1 MIVRKKISLMSS
13 DKSIQTHRQK
23 ADAIS
28 MELEKTLRKCEKL
41 EHINKMLSQVIQVSS
56 IPTFVIDSSHTVI
69 LWNKALEKL
78 TGKTQEEMLGTQK
91 QWMAFYRND
100 RPVMADLI
108 VDAAVEQEIE
118 KNYQGKYRKALIE
131 GGYEAEDFFPDFGE
145 SGKWLFFTAAPL
157 FDETGSRFGAIETLQ
172 DITTRKISEQQLTES
187 EEQYRVLT
195 ENVADGVVLVQNG
208 RLVFSNRAFKI
219 ILGYDE
225 SDDLVGA
232 DVIDF
237 ISESF
242 QPEFS
247 SYLSRLEYTRSKQ
260 HLFQVACTTRKG
272 HEIWAEMHVHLIQW
286 QGRPAVLSTL
296 ADITESRQRQL
307 AIKEEAENLRKEVDF
322 LKVNAKDRYRF
333 GEIIGKSKAM
343 QQVYELIQQASAT
356 DASVIIQG
364 ESGTGKEMVSKEIHR
379 LCDRRDKP
387 FVPVNCGAIPEHLVE
402 SEFFGFKKGAFTG
415 AYQDKKG
422 FLDQADGGVLFLDE
436 VGEIG
441 LNMQVK
447 LLRAIDEGGF
457 TPIGGSGVRKPDIR
471 LIAATNRSLPDMVK
485 NGAMR
490 KDFYY
495 RINIIPIYLPPLRER
510 KEDLTLLID
519 YFIEKFAG
527 DEPVA
532 PFTGK
537 IIDAFFNYDWP
548 GNIRELQN
556 IITRYVSLK
565 TIDFVHELP
574 TQGSYV
580 ERSLSDVSRNGCQ
593 IDLPAAIE
601 TLEKRL
607 IRDALVRSR
616 WHRGKAAEVLK
627 IDRKTLYVKLKKYNI
642 FPA

>member
-1 MIVRKKISLMSS
+1 MPLEITIEAFQKKINDISS
-13 DKSIQTHRQK
+13 
-23 ADAIS
+23 
-28 MELEKTLRKCEKL
+28 ELEVKLRTCEKL

-56 IPTFVIDSSHTVI
+56 IPTFVIDISHTVI

-78 TGKTQEEMLGTQK
+78 TGKTEEQMLGTQK
-91 QWMAFYRND
+91 QWMAFYNTD

-108 VDAAVEQEIE
+108 IDAAHEEEIE
-118 KNYQGKYRKALIE
+118 KNYQGKYRKALID

-145 SGKWLFFTAAPL
+145 KGKWLFFTAAPL

-172 DITTRKISEQQLTES
+172 DITTRKISEEQLRES
-187 EEQYRVLT
+187 EAQYRVLT
-195 ENVADGVVLVQNG
+195 ENVVDGVVLVQNG
-208 RLVFSNRAFKI
+208 RLVFSNRAFKT
-219 ILGYDE
+219 ILGYDAAE
-225 SDDLVGA
+225 DLVGV
-232 DVIDF
+232 DVVDF
-237 ISESF
+237 IAEDF
-242 QPEFS
+242 RTEFIN
-247 SYLSRLEYTRSKQ
+247 YLGRLEHIRSRQ
-260 HLFQVACTTRKG
+260 HLFQVACATKQG
-272 HEIWAEMHVHLIQW
+272 NEIWVEMHVQLIQW
-286 QGRPAVLSTL
+286 QGQSAVLSTL
-296 ADITESRQRQL
+296 SDITESRLKQM
-307 AIKEEAENLRKEVDF
+307 AIKEEAESLRKEVDF

-333 GEIIGKSKAM
+333 GEIVGKSKAM

-422 FLDQADGGVLFLDE
+422 YLDQADGGVLFLDE

-457 TPIGGSGVRKPDIR
+457 TPLGGSGVRKPDIR
-471 LIAATNRSLPDMVK
+471 LIAASNRSLPDMVK
-485 NGAMR
+485 SGAMR

-519 YFIEKFAG
+519 FFIEKFAG

-532 PFTGK
+532 PLTGK
-537 IIDAFFNYDWP
+537 VIDLFYSYDWP

-556 IITRYVSLK
+556 IITRYISLK
-565 TIDFVHELP
+565 TIDFVRELP
-574 TQGSYV
+574 SADLEAENQTA
-580 ERSLSDVSRNGCQ
+580 DVSLNGRQ

-601 TLEKRL
+601 ILEKRL
-607 IRDALVRSR
+607 IRDALVRSH
-616 WHRGKAAEVLK
+616 WHRGKAATLLN

-642 FPA
+642 IPA